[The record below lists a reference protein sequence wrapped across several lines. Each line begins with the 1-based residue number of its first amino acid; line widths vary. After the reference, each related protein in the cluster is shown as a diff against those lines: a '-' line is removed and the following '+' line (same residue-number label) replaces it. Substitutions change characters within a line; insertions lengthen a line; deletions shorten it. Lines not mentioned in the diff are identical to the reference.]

1 MKLLIHK
8 GVVGSL
14 KFSEVDKVFYGKIQG
29 IEGVFSYHG
38 ETENEA
44 IEAFHAS
51 VSDYKDYCVSRQI
64 KPMDITI
71 LNV

>member
-1 MKLLIHK
+1 MKLLIRE

-14 KFSEVDKVFYGKIQG
+14 KFSTVDKVFYGKIQG
-29 IEGVFSYHG
+29 IKGVFSYHG

-44 IEAFHAS
+44 IEAFRTS